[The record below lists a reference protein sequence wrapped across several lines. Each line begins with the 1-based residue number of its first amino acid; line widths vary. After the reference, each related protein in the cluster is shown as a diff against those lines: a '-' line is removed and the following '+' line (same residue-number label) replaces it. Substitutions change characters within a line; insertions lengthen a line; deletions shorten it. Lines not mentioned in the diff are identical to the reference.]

1 MLEKTDLDNCKRV
14 AKIFLGMEIE
24 TTSDFFQDIISHP
37 FFQSIYVSD
46 EKNEKL
52 LNILEDEKS
61 YDTVIKQMEEKIDKV
76 EKYMD
81 FTLLLTR
88 PYRLIFLKCTME
100 YLDKRD
106 FSNYLIDTWIN
117 DEYANMNANV
127 SKMELLQFFKIA
139 SKEYLMDEDEFDIYN
154 GLEREITVYR
164 GVTDYNRKNVKA
176 LSWTVEKEKA
186 KWFSKRFKE
195 NGYVY
200 MAKIN
205 KNDVLAYCDKRN
217 EKEIIL
223 DYTKLYDVELLE
235 EL

>member
-1 MLEKTDLDNCKRV
+1 
-14 AKIFLGMEIE
+14 
-24 TTSDFFQDIISHP
+24 
-37 FFQSIYVSD
+37 
-46 EKNEKL
+46 
-52 LNILEDEKS
+52 
-61 YDTVIKQMEEKIDKV
+61 MEEKIDKV

-88 PYRLIFLKCTME
+88 PYRFIFLKCTME
-100 YLDKRD
+100 YLDKKD

-127 SKMELLQFFKIA
+127 SKTELLQFFKIA
-139 SKEYLMDEDEFDIYN
+139 SKEYLMDEYEFDIYN
-154 GLEREITVYR
+154 GLEQEITVYR